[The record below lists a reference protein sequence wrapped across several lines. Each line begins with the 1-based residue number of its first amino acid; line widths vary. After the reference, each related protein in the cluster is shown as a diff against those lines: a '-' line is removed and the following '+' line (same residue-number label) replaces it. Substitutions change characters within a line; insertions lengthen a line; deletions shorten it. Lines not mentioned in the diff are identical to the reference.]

1 MMKIQRIYNQED
13 EYVIYHYIYGN
24 LGSIYNERL
33 YVFVENEV
41 KEKVFDI
48 RDKMDIYDFE
58 VYIDNTKIAI
68 ASLREID
75 FENRKAM
82 IFVSMIN
89 SDHMLNY
96 YKNVIERMTEVAFGQ
111 LDLIRLE
118 GTILDINSKQACLG
132 ELKKCGFV
140 QEGYFANVDFFGGKK
155 VGIHY
160 MAKLRKGY
168 FNDGDKEN

>member
-1 MMKIQRIYNQED
+1 MKIQRIYNQED

-24 LGSIYNERL
+24 LGSICNERL

-48 RDKMDIYDFE
+48 RDKMDTYDFE
-58 VYIDNTKIAI
+58 IYIDNTKIAI
-68 ASLREID
+68 ASLRGVD

-82 IFVSMIN
+82 LFVSMIN
-89 SDHMLNY
+89 SDYMLNY
-96 YKNVIERMTEVAFGQ
+96 YKDVIDQMTEVAFGQ

-155 VGIHY
+155 VGIYY